1 MSYSLLSPYEEP
13 AFNSGV
19 VKPFEC
25 LRLGWRLVKDQYFV
39 YVLLCLVILIIL
51 TCIPFSGLFWGAWMS
66 GIYAALFGRM
76 RGEWASFSNTIS
88 KGFGVVGPSFVVA
101 ILWNLPFVP
110 LGIGIELFSRW
121 QDQIQKT
128 YPGATSVPTEVLTTE
143 FAVLGGLVVFYLLAF
158 LITGLIFPFAYQL
171 VVDRQMSGW
180 KAVKLSARAARA
192 NFGGVLGL
200 VILELILGVLGVLLC
215 CVGLAFVMPW
225 TKSAWAVA
233 YREVFPALPQNQPM
247 PMPPPYPAPPPP
259 PAFQTP

>member
-1 MSYSLLSPYEEP
+1 MSYSLLSPFEEP

-19 VKPFEC
+19 VKPFQC
-25 LRLGWRLVKDQYFV
+25 LGVGWRLVKDQYFV

-88 KGFGVVGPSFVVA
+88 KGFGVVGPSFMVA

-128 YPGATSVPTEVLTTE
+128 YPGATPVPSDVLTTE
-143 FAVLGGLVVFYLLAF
+143 FAALGGLLVFYVLAF

-200 VILELILGVLGVLLC
+200 VILDLILVAVGIALC
-215 CVGLAFVMPW
+215 CVGLPFILPL
-225 TKSAWAVA
+225 TKGAWAIA
-233 YREVFPALPQNQPM
+233 YTEVFSLAPQNQPVA
-247 PMPPPYPAPPPP
+247 PPYPPPPPPPPP
-259 PAFQTP
+259 PAFGS

>member
-1 MSYSLLSPYEEP
+1 MSYSLLSPSEEP

-25 LRLGWRLVKDQYFV
+25 LRLGARLVKDQYFV
-39 YVLLCLVILIIL
+39 YVLLCLVVLVIL

-66 GIYAALFGRM
+66 GIYASLFGRM
-76 RGEWASFSNTIS
+76 RGEWASFSNAIS
-88 KGFGVVGPSFVVA
+88 KGFSVVGPSFIVA

-110 LGIGIELFSRW
+110 LGIGIELFSHW
-121 QDQIQKT
+121 QDHIQKS
-128 YPGATSVPTEVLTTE
+128 YPGATPVPADVLTTE
-143 FAVLGGLVVFYLLAF
+143 FAVLGGLLVFYVLAF

-200 VILELILGVLGVLLC
+200 VILEMILVAMGVVLC
-215 CVGLAFVMPW
+215 CIGLPFVMPW

-233 YREVFPALPQNQPM
+233 YRQVFPA
-247 PMPPPYPAPPPP
+247 PPPEKPGPPSFPPPPPPP
-259 PAFQTP
+259 PAFFSNS

>member
-1 MSYSLLSPYEEP
+1 MSYSLLSAYEEP

-19 VKPFEC
+19 VKPFQC
-25 LRLGWRLVKDQYFV
+25 LKLGGRLIKDQYFV
-39 YVLLCLVILIIL
+39 YVLLCMVILVIL

-76 RGEWASFSNTIS
+76 RGEWTTFSNTIS
-88 KGFGVVGPSFVVA
+88 RGFGVVGPSFVVA

-121 QDQIQKT
+121 QDHIQKT
-128 YPGATSVPTEVLTTE
+128 YPGATPVASDVLTTE
-143 FAVLGGLVVFYLLAF
+143 FAVLGGLLVFYVLAF

-200 VILELILGVLGVLLC
+200 VILELMLVAMGIALC
-215 CVGLAFVMPW
+215 CVGLPFILPW
-225 TKSAWAVA
+225 TKSAWAIA
-233 YREVFPALPQNQPM
+233 YTEVFSLAPQNQPA
-247 PMPPPYPAPPPP
+247 PMPYPPPPPPP
-259 PAFQTP
+259 PAFGKEW

>member
-19 VKPFEC
+19 VKPFQC
-25 LRLGWRLVKDQYFV
+25 LGVGWRLVKDQYFV

-110 LGIGIELFSRW
+110 LGIGIELFSHW
-121 QDQIQKT
+121 QDQIEKS
-128 YPGATSVPTEVLTTE
+128 YPGAKPVPTEVLTTQIE
-143 FAVLGGLVVFYLLAF
+143 VLVGLVVFYLLAF

-180 KAVKLSARAARA
+180 KAVKLSARAVQA

-200 VILELILGVLGVLLC
+200 VILELMLSLLGALLC

-233 YREVFPALPQNQPM
+233 YTEVFSLAPQNQPA
-247 PMPPPYPAPPPP
+247 PPPYPPPPP
-259 PAFQTP
+259 PPGFGG

>member
-1 MSYSLLSPYEEP
+1 MSYSLLSPSEEP

-25 LRLGWRLVKDQYFV
+25 LRLGARLVKDQYFV
-39 YVLLCLVILIIL
+39 YVLLCLVILVIL

-66 GIYAALFGRM
+66 GIYASLFGRM
-76 RGEWASFSNTIS
+76 RGEWASFSNAIS
-88 KGFGVVGPSFVVA
+88 KGFRVAGPSFMVA

-110 LGIGIELFSRW
+110 LGIGIELFSHW
-121 QDQIQKT
+121 QDQIQKN
-128 YPGATSVPTEVLTTE
+128 YPGATPVPPEVLTTE
-143 FAVLGGLVVFYLLAF
+143 FAVLGGLLVFYVLAF

-200 VILELILGVLGVLLC
+200 VILEMILVAMGVVLC
-215 CVGLAFVMPW
+215 CIGLPFVMPW
-225 TKSAWAVA
+225 TKAAWAVA
-233 YREVFPALPQNQPM
+233 YRQVF
-247 PMPPPYPAPPPP
+247 PAPPPEQPGP
-259 PAFQTP
+259 PTFSPPPPPPPVFFSNS